1 MGVQAELMREAAAIS
16 APDQVLAAMYAREG
30 TRLVAL
36 ARVLTGDLDAGEDLA
51 QEVFVRALRA
61 LERDPEYLYEPVWP
75 WLRTTLVRLV
85 IERRRRML
93 RELRRL
99 VRAYDPPST
108 TDWPMSTADVASALS
123 ELPPRMRACVVLR
136 YCEDLSTLQV
146 AQTLGCAPATVVVQL
161 REARKRLRILLDP
174 PDDLSAT
181 TAGEDDDNG

>member
-1 MGVQAELMREAAAIS
+1 MREQAGTA
-16 APDQVLAAMYAREG
+16 APDLAAMFASEG

-61 LERDPEYLYEPVWP
+61 LERDPEYLHEPVWP

-99 VRAYDPPST
+99 VRAYEPPST
-108 TDWPMSTADVASALS
+108 ADWPMSTSDVASALS

-161 REARKRLRILLDP
+161 REARKRLRLRLDP
-174 PDDLSAT
+174 F
-181 TAGEDDDNG
+181 DDDAAMADEEQGDE